1 MNFIYFR
8 LINQTLINIK
18 DKKKKYP
25 YKFCMNWIVVT
36 YNYLIGY
43 QTYTLRPCLILW

>member
-8 LINQTLINIK
+8 LINQTLIIIE
-18 DKKKKYP
+18 DKKHP

-36 YNYLIGY
+36 YNYLIAY
-43 QTYTLRPCLILW
+43 QTYTLRPCLVL